1 MSTHTTAGIG
11 LFYDMPASAYHVDP
25 APEPSLSSGAARTL
39 LSKSPAHAAMEHPR
53 LGGVR
58 RESTAAM
65 GTGTLIHAILSGDTD
80 QITLS
85 PYDDYKTKAARE
97 WRDAEIESGRIVV
110 KHELLAMAKTVAD
123 QVRKLAPIGITNT
136 PFTDTAKHEVAAIWK
151 ESGCYCRALFD
162 VLNVTD
168 HGADIWDWKTTNDIS
183 DRGIE
188 KAVAKYRYDIQ
199 AAFYLRGL
207 ETLMPAYR
215 GRTSFIFVFVE
226 SEAPHT
232 VRRVCLQPSY
242 LQHANAKVAE
252 AIDTWSR
259 CLANNDFPLMP
270 PDTLALELPAWL
282 DDSEDEITVS

>member
-1 MSTHTTAGIG
+1 MSTHTAETG
-11 LFYDMPASAYHVDP
+11 LFYDMPASVYHSDP

-39 LSKSPAHAAMEHPR
+39 LSKSPAHAAMEHPK
-53 LGGVR
+53 LGGVK

-65 GTGTLIHAILSGDTD
+65 STGTLVHMIMAKQVDRIAVSFYDDFRTKEARAFRDSAIADGKLVVKSGAIADVMPLIDNILSR
-80 QITLS
+80 
-85 PYDDYKTKAARE
+85 AA
-97 WRDAEIESGRIVV
+97 V
-110 KHELLAMAKTVAD
+110 
-123 QVRKLAPIGITNT
+123 GITNT

-151 ESGCYCRALFD
+151 EAGCYCRALFD
-162 VLNVTD
+162 VLNVTE

-252 AIDTWSR
+252 AIDVWSH